1 MINNLQSID
10 WASLGHAY
18 GAADDVPGW
27 LCGMV
32 SPDAEAREKA
42 FGSFYNSALHQGS
55 VYSSTVAS
63 VPFLFAMADDPA
75 TPDRAE
81 VVALLL
87 SIGREAVDAEEV
99 YAVVC
104 GENGEDSTIY
114 PDTANLMRAHAD
126 AFIAYAS
133 DPDPR
138 VRRASI
144 EGLGL
149 FLEDAERAVGLLQ
162 ERLVH
167 ESGVAERVLVVQTM
181 ADLVLRLPAAAAPAR
196 AWFDALADS
205 GSTDADTRLAA
216 LAHRARCAPD
226 SIDDRTVP
234 VMIELLRR
242 VTPAPPP
249 EQDPAPDDRRP
260 SRLCACETEAEGNP
274 TVPGHVAAA
283 FDDLERHGRIHAP
296 TTPLLK
302 ALHEALGARFD
313 DRKALLTEQLRSA
326 DRATRYDATDMARRL
341 IASWRG
347 DHTDLVRLIGDCLQ
361 PGDSYTSAAAA
372 EALAALDRL
381 AEPAREAL
389 AAYVSNQLT
398 EHRSDAWASPHR
410 GLRRAHQQAVVALA
424 GLRDERALPSLLV
437 ALDTGTDAWRAVTV
451 AGRLPQSAAEL
462 APRLISRF
470 TAINPDSGDS
480 YGFGFNSF
488 TVALSQLGDPAAIP
502 ALTAALQNAIQHK
515 QSHLAEPILK
525 ALASFGPR
533 AEAALDA
540 ARRLSE
546 ADDLSLRTA
555 ALCAVWEIGRCPEE
569 VVPLL
574 DRLLETRCATDAID
588 LAGRIGPASVPVL
601 PRLRQILDEQ
611 LAENARNERN
621 GSSVLNDWW
630 TIIRVASALWEIGG
644 ANQTDTVLPVLL
656 AAWKNDDSSAHAV
669 VACLDRMGP
678 AAHPALPQVHA
689 ALARP
694 HRYEQL
700 WTGSVAL
707 DLEIE
712 HTCRTILM
720 RLQDHAEPTLAE
732 QA

>member
-1 MINNLQSID
+1 MINDLEKTD

-18 GAADDVPGW
+18 GPADDVPGW

-32 SPDAEAREKA
+32 SPDAEVREEA
-42 FGSFYNSALHQGS
+42 FSRFYGAVLHQGS

-75 TPDRAE
+75 SPDRAA

-126 AFIAYAS
+126 AFIAYAT

-149 FLEDAERAVGLLQ
+149 FLEDAERAVGLLK

-181 ADLVLRLPAAAAPAR
+181 ADLVLRLPATAAPAR

-205 GSTDADTRLAA
+205 SGTDADTRLAA

-226 SIDDRTVP
+226 SIDDRIVP
-234 VMIELLRR
+234 AVIGLLRQ

-249 EQDPAPDDRRP
+249 EQDPAPDGRGP
-260 SRLCACETEAEGNP
+260 SRLCACETEPEGDP
-274 TVPGHVAAA
+274 AVPEHVAAA

-296 TTPLLK
+296 TTPFLK

-326 DRATRYDATDMARRL
+326 DRATRYDAIDMARRL
-341 IASWRG
+341 ITSWRG

-372 EALAALDRL
+372 EALAALERL

-389 AAYVSNQLT
+389 AAYVTTQLT
-398 EHRSDAWASPHR
+398 EHRPDAWASPHR
-410 GLRRAHQQAVVALA
+410 RLRRAHQQAVAALA

-437 ALDTGTDAWRAVTV
+437 ALDTGTDAWRAVAV
-451 AGRLPQSAAEL
+451 AGRLPQAAAEL
-462 APRLISRF
+462 TPRLISRF
-470 TAINPDSGDS
+470 TAIDPDSGDS
-480 YGFGFNSF
+480 YVFGFNSF
-488 TVALSQLGDPAAIP
+488 TSALSQLGDPMAVP
-502 ALTAALQNAIQHK
+502 ALTDALQNAIQHK
-515 QSHLAEPILK
+515 QSHLAEPLLK

-533 AEAALDA
+533 AEAALDP

-546 ADDLSLRTA
+546 ADDPSLRTA
-555 ALCAVWEIGRCPEE
+555 ALCTVWEIERRPEK

-574 DRLLETRCATDAID
+574 SRLLEKHCTTDAID
-588 LAGRIGPASVPVL
+588 LAGRIGPAAAPVL

-644 ANQTDTVLPVLL
+644 TAQTDTVLPVLL
-656 AAWKNDDSSAHAV
+656 DAWKNDDASAHAV
-669 VACLDRMGP
+669 AACLNRMGP

-689 ALARP
+689 ALDRP
-694 HRYEQL
+694 HRYGQR

-707 DLEIE
+707 DLETE
-712 HTCRTILM
+712 HTCRTILV
-720 RLQDHAEPTLAE
+720 RLKDHAELTLAE